1 MSTSSY
7 QSTLSLRIE
16 TKRPRFAPS
25 SGGNFKP
32 HHPCGWRQ
40 MILPRGPGR
49 ILFQSTPPLRVETAN
64 LYSDTQYFPYRFGE
78 IHNFALSPPTFL
90 SSQSTKTALWAIFL
104 ARSSRKFYDCLGFAP
119 SSTYSIISPGWQ
131 SRIRQTVAILSHDT
145 GSPCLIFCSVASP
158 SSFSFL
164 ILYVVYPTDLR
175 AASISILYLIGT
187 QSPSSI

>member
-1 MSTSSY
+1 MSTSSF

-25 SGGNFKP
+25 SGGNFNP
-32 HHPCGWRQ
+32 HHPCGWRLLLYNHA
-40 MILPRGPGR
+40 MRWLR
-49 ILFQSTPPLRVETAN
+49 FQSTPPLWVETAN

-131 SRIRQTVAILSHDT
+131 SRYLHRLSMV
-145 GSPCLIFCSVASP
+145 LV
-158 SSFSFL
+158 
-164 ILYVVYPTDLR
+164 
-175 AASISILYLIGT
+175 SI
-187 QSPSSI
+187 